1 MHPEHYSG
9 GKFHT
14 TPHRYC
20 PMSVQPLP
28 VLTVTPVLRIER
40 GTGLF
45 PFLAILSNRF
55 DALYAGRTFVL
66 RGIGR

>member
-1 MHPEHYSG
+1 
-9 GKFHT
+9 
-14 TPHRYC
+14 
-20 PMSVQPLP
+20 MSVQPLP

-45 PFLAILSNRF
+45 PFLAILSNTF